1 MMEGIYALMNTVLP
15 LDALQFNFM
24 KNAFLAILLLTPLLG
39 LLGTMAVQQQM
50 AFFSDALG
58 HSALT
63 GIGLGIVLG
72 MRDDLLSMLI
82 FGVVWAIAISRIKQT
97 GTTSADTII
106 SVFSSTSIALGLV
119 ILAHGGGFAKY
130 STLLIGDV
138 LAVTPQD
145 LLYLLIALVCGVV
158 LWAVMYNALLLT
170 GINVSLAQSRG
181 IRTKL
186 TEYAF
191 AVLLAVAVMLAIRW
205 VGVML
210 INALL
215 ILPAAAGRNLAKNAR
230 QHAVISVLIALICGI
245 AGLLSAYYWDTSAGA
260 AIVLY
265 AAAAYGASRG
275 IRTVR
280 NRGGGRPPG
289 EAAYRREAPPPDPLP
304 KSGWVRVGSFFHA
317 VCPCEVGAVP
327 CVLCVVTA
335 ADRAAATYAAWGLI
349 LSHVRCRMTAPS
361 AEGAK
366 GDASADAEGGFR
378 LCGGDQRALRSP
390 FGNLRPLRGAIV

>member
-1 MMEGIYALMNTVLP
+1 MDGIYALLDAVLP
-15 LDALQFNFM
+15 LEALQFSFM

-72 MRDDLLSMLI
+72 MSSDLLSMLI

-97 GTTSADTII
+97 GATSADTII

-119 ILAHGGGFAKY
+119 ILARGGGFAKY
-130 STLLIGDV
+130 SSLLIGDV
-138 LAVTPQD
+138 LAVTQSD
-145 LLYLLIALVCGVV
+145 LLYLAVALVLGVAA
-158 LWAVMYNALLLT
+158 WAVMYNALLFT
-170 GINVSLAQSRG
+170 GINASLARSRG
-181 IRTKL
+181 IPVRL

-215 ILPAAAGRNLAKNAR
+215 ILPAAAGRNLARNAR
-230 QHAVISVLIALICGI
+230 QHAVLSVLIALVCGI

-265 AAAAYGASRG
+265 AAACYGVSLG
-275 IRTVR
+275 VR
-280 NRGGGRPPG
+280 SLCNR
-289 EAAYRREAPPPDPLP
+289 
-304 KSGWVRVGSFFHA
+304 
-317 VCPCEVGAVP
+317 
-327 CVLCVVTA
+327 
-335 ADRAAATYAAWGLI
+335 
-349 LSHVRCRMTAPS
+349 
-361 AEGAK
+361 
-366 GDASADAEGGFR
+366 
-378 LCGGDQRALRSP
+378 
-390 FGNLRPLRGAIV
+390 

>member
-72 MRDDLLSMLI
+72 MHDDLLSMLI

-145 LLYLLIALVCGVV
+145 LLYLLIDGVRRGAVGGDVQCAAADGHQCVAGAEPWDSDEADGVCVCG
-158 LWAVMYNALLLT
+158 
-170 GINVSLAQSRG
+170 
-181 IRTKL
+181 
-186 TEYAF
+186 
-191 AVLLAVAVMLAIRW
+191 
-205 VGVML
+205 
-210 INALL
+210 
-215 ILPAAAGRNLAKNAR
+215 AAGGG
-230 QHAVISVLIALICGI
+230 SD
-245 AGLLSAYYWDTSAGA
+245 AGHSL
-260 AIVLY
+260 
-265 AAAAYGASRG
+265 
-275 IRTVR
+275 
-280 NRGGGRPPG
+280 GGC
-289 EAAYRREAPPPDPLP
+289 D
-304 KSGWVRVGSFFHA
+304 
-317 VCPCEVGAVP
+317 
-327 CVLCVVTA
+327 
-335 ADRAAATYAAWGLI
+335 AD
-349 LSHVRCRMTAPS
+349 
-361 AEGAK
+361 
-366 GDASADAEGGFR
+366 
-378 LCGGDQRALRSP
+378 
-390 FGNLRPLRGAIV
+390 

>member
-1 MMEGIYALMNTVLP
+1 MLGKLMKYEFRALWRIFVP
-15 LDALQFNFM
+15 CW
-24 KNAFLAILLLTPLLG
+24 LAILALGFLNSLTLYQPNHNPWGAMLSAMG
-39 LLGTMAVQQQM
+39 VFFYVLGTMAVQQQM

-72 MRDDLLSMLI
+72 MHDDLLSMLI

-170 GINVSLAQSRG
+170 GINASLAQSRG

-245 AGLLSAYYWDTSAGA
+245 AGLLSAY
-260 AIVLY
+260 
-265 AAAAYGASRG
+265 
-275 IRTVR
+275 
-280 NRGGGRPPG
+280 
-289 EAAYRREAPPPDPLP
+289 
-304 KSGWVRVGSFFHA
+304 
-317 VCPCEVGAVP
+317 
-327 CVLCVVTA
+327 
-335 ADRAAATYAAWGLI
+335 
-349 LSHVRCRMTAPS
+349 
-361 AEGAK
+361 
-366 GDASADAEGGFR
+366 
-378 LCGGDQRALRSP
+378 
-390 FGNLRPLRGAIV
+390 